1 MLLILNKQDQLC
13 SVTCVSCNISFNIVQ
28 GPELLCMKLMSTYNY
43 LKLRIDKAPAGVIKN
58 DLGAE
63 LIMSVPLQVGQ

>member
-13 SVTCVSCNISFNIVQ
+13 SVTCVRCNISFNIVQ
-28 GPELLCMKLMSTYNY
+28 GAVVHEANEYKNY
-43 LKLRIDKAPAGVIKN
+43 LKLRIDTATAGVIKN

-63 LIMSVPLQVGQ
+63 LIMSVPVQVGQ